1 MSNNT
6 EVDITDYLDAN
17 GKVTYKP
24 IDFNNFY
31 LPPLASVFSD
41 LGYKPTLTNF
51 VEHLNND
58 FDKPIGISKS
68 SIRNISRK
76 GISEKSGRRLLTWF
90 KEALSTSIDFAILKK
105 AATVTSLR
113 IAFTRS
119 TSSEW
124 YPAMQSF
131 EILLKRD
138 KLGDLYRPIIHFLKN
153 RSAADASHIR
163 RLRRDVKSKKI
174 DVNNLAMLWKPYI
187 DIWMKHSKLPKEQLD
202 SFINFIG
209 DCRNTSEIEAKD
221 EAQGMLPL
229 MYLTY
234 DFYLEFIAHYEV
246 GILISINS
254 NDEAV
259 PDLKSKK
266 WLLTKAFENYLAP
279 LDPENS
285 ELFTRNSHNE
295 HSPKTLFGA
304 MLKVLKDEMEKL
316 KSSED
321 SAQNQDKHNGWRK
334 LASFIEI
341 NTTDSLEL
349 LNQRQYDQIKQW
361 RKGKDMPSFKNLNIF
376 INNYLEY
383 VDRSGNDLLEMC
395 FRIMLMLDRLESRTL
410 ATIKD
415 KPAAKDHIKTVLA
428 QYSSYY
434 HACLNQELTKQK

>member
-6 EVDITDYLDAN
+6 DVDVTDYLDAN

-24 IDFNNFY
+24 IDFNNLY
-31 LPPLASVFSD
+31 LPPLTSVFSD
-41 LGYKPTLTNF
+41 LGYKPTISNF
-51 VEHLNND
+51 VEYLNND
-58 FDKPIGISKS
+58 FDKPVGISKS
-68 SIRNISRK
+68 SIRNISSK
-76 GISEKSGRRLLTWF
+76 GISAKSGQKILTWF
-90 KEALSTSIDFAILKK
+90 KEIASTSIDTAGIKK
-105 AATVTSLR
+105 AATLKSLR
-113 IAFTRS
+113 IALTRS

-124 YPAMQSF
+124 YPFIQGF
-131 EILLKRD
+131 EIPRKD
-138 KLGDLYRPIIHFLKN
+138 SDLSDVYKPLFNFLKV
-153 RSAADASHIR
+153 RSEADASHIR
-163 RLRRDVKSKKI
+163 SLRRDVKSKKI

-187 DIWMKHSKLPKEQLD
+187 DIWVKHSKVPKEQLD
-202 SFINFIG
+202 SFTNFIG

-221 EAQGMLPL
+221 ETPATLPI
-229 MYLTY
+229 MYFTY

-246 GILISINS
+246 SMLISMHS

-259 PDLKSKK
+259 SDLKSKK

>member
-76 GISEKSGRRLLTWF
+76 GISEKYGRRLLTWF
-90 KEALSTSIDFAILKK
+90 KEALSTSIDFTELKK
-105 AATVTSLR
+105 AATIKLLR

-124 YPAMQSF
+124 YTFIQGF
-131 EILLKRD
+131 EIPRKDSNLSDVYKPLLN
-138 KLGDLYRPIIHFLKN
+138 FLKV
-153 RSAADASHIR
+153 RSEEDALHIR
-163 RLRRDVKSKKI
+163 RLRRDVKSKII

-187 DIWMKHSKLPKEQLD
+187 DIWVKHSKVPKEQLD

-259 PDLKSKK
+259 PNLKSKK

-279 LDPENS
+279 LDPGNT

-316 KSSED
+316 KSSKD

-341 NTTDSLEL
+341 NTTDSLEPL
-349 LNQRQYDQIKQW
+349 YQRQYDQLKQW
-361 RKGKDMPSFKNLNIF
+361 RKGKDIPSFKNLNIF

-383 VDRSGNDLLEMC
+383 VDRSGSDLLEMC
-395 FRIMLMLDRLESRTL
+395 FRIMLMLDRIESRIL
-410 ATIKD
+410 ATAKD
-415 KPAAKDHIKTVLA
+415 KPATKKHIMTVLA

-434 HACLNQELTKQK
+434 HASLDQELTKQK

>member
-6 EVDITDYLDAN
+6 EVDVTDYLDAD

-31 LPPLASVFSD
+31 LPPLTSVFSD
-41 LGYKPTLTNF
+41 LGYKPTLSNF
-51 VEHLNND
+51 VEYLNND

-68 SIRNISRK
+68 SIRNISSK
-76 GISEKSGRRLLTWF
+76 GISAKSGQKLLTWF
-90 KEALSTSIDFAILKK
+90 KEALSTSIDFTILRK

-124 YPAMQSF
+124 YPSIQTF

-138 KLGDLYRPIIHFLKN
+138 NLGDLYRPLINFLKN

-174 DVNNLAMLWKPYI
+174 DINNLAMLWNRYKVI
-187 DIWMKHSKLPKEQLD
+187 LVEHSKVPKEQLD
-202 SFINFIG
+202 SFTNFIG
-209 DCRNTSEIEAKD
+209 DYRNTSEIEAKD

-246 GILISINS
+246 SMLISINS

-279 LDPENS
+279 LDSENS

-321 SAQNQDKHNGWRK
+321 SGQNQDKHNGWRK

-361 RKGKDMPSFKNLNIF
+361 RKGKDIPSFKNLNIF

-410 ATIKD
+410 ASVKD

-434 HACLNQELTKQK
+434 HASLDQELTKQK